1 MGSNEVSALISLK
14 GEQEFRRALTAATG
28 ALREVESSSKLV
40 DEQFRGQRNTMEA
53 LRAQHEVLNNA
64 LAARKRKEEELG
76 KALENAKRNQENV
89 GKGLEKL
96 LGKWDEE
103 NEKLEELKKTY
114 GESSEE
120 VKEQEEKVKELSD
133 AMERGNRNYE
143 TAGNRIQ
150 RWQTQLNSAQAETLR
165 ANRALEE
172 NERYLGEAEQA
183 TDHCA
188 TSIDRFGNRVRESG
202 ENLEDSGQAVSDWAD
217 KFKSAVV
224 NKGVSMMADAI
235 GNTVDKM
242 KEVAAYAIDVGK
254 SFEAAMAEV
263 AAVSGAT
270 GNDLN
275 ALTEKAKE
283 MGASTKFSATESAE
297 AMNYM
302 AMAGWKTED
311 MLNGI
316 GGIMS
321 LAAASGEDLAATS
334 DIVTD
339 ALTAFGLSASD
350 SGHFSDVLAAASSNA
365 NTNVSMLGETF
376 KYCAPIAGTFGFSVE
391 DTAEA
396 IGLMGNSSIKASQAG
411 TAMRALLTSLAGEV
425 TFTGKAIGEVTI
437 RTKETDGSMRNLGEI
452 LTDCREAFGQMTDSE
467 KSANAEALVGKNAMS
482 GFLAVMNAAPKDI
495 EKLNGAL
502 TNCDGAAAQMAETM
516 QDNLQGK
523 VTILQSTLEGLGIS
537 AYEKFS
543 GPLQDAA
550 EEATGIIEELTEK
563 MNNGDLGRA
572 FEILAESLGDNVDVL
587 DDVADGLIWI
597 IEHGDLIIATLKGIA
612 TGMLMYKAV
621 SGITSVISALQA
633 MRTALVAAESAQAA
647 LNLAQLAN
655 PVALVTAGVAALGVA
670 LVSLAN
676 SGMKRTKT
684 EAGKAA
690 DEAENLA
697 DRMAD
702 LKERVEE
709 QADAQRE
716 EAMAT
721 TAQYKN
727 YEAMSNK
734 IYELNDAIKSGAM
747 TEAEAT
753 TAKAQMSYYVQKLNS
768 EMPGLS
774 LEIDK
779 QTGLIKQ
786 GKEATDQYI
795 TSMKNKAI
803 ASVIEGQLTELYEQQ
818 AKAQIEGIAAE
829 GRKADYHDKAAD
841 AAKKAALYQEAY
853 NERVELGNRDAYDAV
868 NGQGAYAKA
877 LEDIAKKHK
886 ISNAELEKA
895 SDIAEAAAKD
905 AEDYGKAEQAAAREV
920 KEAKGAE
927 KAATAAINEK
937 SEATAKY
944 MKQQGYTNEEIAAMT
959 GILLE
964 NTGEMENNAEATDNA
979 AGSAQNYAESAE
991 DIAASSE
998 AQKEAL
1004 ESLREKFEEIKSS
1017 IEQSMEVNM
1026 FEKFDGGDTY
1036 NIDKLIE
1043 NLKGQRKALA
1053 DWEANMQT
1061 LAGEIGRNMNV
1072 ELFDKLLEMGPD
1084 QGANFAQQLV
1094 NTLNNEGG
1102 SKMKELAEQWAGALS
1117 DRETYANSLART
1129 QSIIKTIMGEMS
1141 NSTELDFSNLRESLE
1156 GAASA
1161 AAEGG
1166 EVISEELKKSFLDT
1180 VKAAEE
1186 MGAEIPEGLA
1196 DKIASGDVSI
1206 GDAIAQL
1213 KGSMEAQ
1220 FNFLSELAGEA
1231 GIEIDDEI
1239 RKGILNGGEDAV
1251 KAIAQLQEKIL
1262 KKQEE
1267 SEKEFKKGGKKNTE
1281 AVGAGTEEAKP
1292 EVVSK
1297 TGSVMQQSAD
1307 TANSYYMQFRN
1318 VGSNMMSGVALGMT
1332 SNSNLVYDAV
1342 RRILE
1347 QAKKEADKAT
1357 DSRSPS
1363 RVWRNQVGAYM
1374 SQGLALGIS
1383 DGTKDVTSAATG
1395 LARSAT
1401 KATKEELDINS
1412 PSKIFIK
1419 LGGYISEGLGIGIK
1433 NKKGYAV
1440 QTSKKMAKEVYKA
1453 SAEWMEKYMSSH
1465 NVSLEGEKKF
1475 WKQLAKTVKKDSKS
1489 YKDALKHAAANDK
1502 FIKEVRGKVKDAF
1515 DVSWYTKK
1523 AKKTVK
1529 KDADKYYGEVT
1540 KAAKKFIDN
1549 KKAVDGTGLRQEKYF
1564 WEQVKKKAGKGTQTY
1579 ADAAKRIKEINK
1591 DIKKQVKAN
1600 AETKQEKKEYG
1611 VSGAGLELYKSLYK
1625 VSAQAEIDYW
1635 KKIRKNGKLTKAQK
1649 LEVDKNIL
1657 EAEENF
1663 NEQMKALKDDY
1674 YEKCKDINDKLK
1686 DDIEELTEEYE
1697 TAFADRKTA
1706 IKSAFGTFDEFSSEA
1721 EAPEVLLENM
1731 KSQAAGYAL
1740 WIEQLGELEGKGILK
1755 SPFIEKLR
1763 QMGPEA
1769 AATIMS
1775 LNMMSEEQLR
1785 QAQQAWDEKDRL
1797 AEAQAAKETEALRKK
1812 NEEQIKK
1819 LREEAQKQLDT
1830 YKAEYEAA
1838 SAELSAAMS
1847 GPLEELAVKATTL
1860 GEKATAELILGMKD
1874 RAESKATKKELK
1886 EVRKE
1891 VASGLNGLP
1900 KKGKDIGGDM
1910 LAGLLSGLSNKL
1922 EITKGAKSFVEE
1934 LEAAIKAAAGI
1945 HSPSRRFRD
1954 AVGKQIPAGVAQGVE
1969 EGTAEAERAG
1979 AGMVDSMLA
1988 KSAERMERQ
1997 RAALKGYAEGLNG
2010 SAGIAA
2016 LDNLTAPH
2024 LAQSTNITVNNT
2036 GVAEMLG
2043 GVTAEIQKL
2052 GGEIRRMKIMLDT
2065 GELVGAIGDE
2075 LAMEARRA

>member
-1 MGSNEVSALISLK
+1 MPGENFEIGAFIKLDGESQFKTAVSSVNNSLK
-14 GEQEFRRALTAATG
+14 GMKAEMAKVNEDYAGNLNSVEALGKKQEIYSRILEEQHRKIERVNEGLENSRRKYEEYGQKVERVGAELENAERDLEAMRAAGEASEEEIQQQEAAVEELRKALERAGDNYGKQEARIRAWEASLARAEAELSRMTNRSNENQRHLDEARRSIDQHSHSIDGNGRRVREATQATIKWGEAIKTSIAQKVIDTAIDALKDLGASAYENTIELEKAGNQLEASLDVSGAAVERYKGVLEDVYSNNYGDSLEDVGNTIEKTIHTLGELNGTELTNVTESAFALRDTFDMDLNETLRGTRSLMYQFGMSAEEAMDLMGSGAKAGLNYTDELGDNVSEYAGSFAQAGYSAQEYFQLLKNGTENGAYNLDKVNDAINEVTNKLADGSIEGALESFGEGTQNLFLEWQAGNATQKQVIDSIVSDISQCKNEQEALTMAATAFGTMGEDSNLKFVQSLTSMGNTFVDVRGQMEEIKNIKYDDLESRITQLTRQIQIQLGEQIRTLLPMAESGLEAVADNLVPIESALMGLGATITVVKITTSDMFMGAIASAKAYWISLGEANVATKLLATSTHVLNTAMRFLRAHWAAIAIGVGVCITVFAALTSSQRNVKNEAAEQAEEIHNLSEELKALKKSAEESKEAFEADKNKVEVDSSSIQVMSDRLYELAGSQQDFASKKDEMLAYVNNLNEAIPGLNLALDEQTGQLNMGKDAVDGYIASAKQAALMDVYGDRMAEVAGKIAEANKISATAATEKAEAETELKKVEAELAEIG
-28 ALREVESSSKLV
+28 EEGNETLRHSTYLTGQAETKADALKAKQAALKSNIEQSNGVIEEQGKFVEECKK
-40 DEQFRGQRNTMEA
+40 EQ
-53 LRAQHEVLNNA
+53 
-64 LAARKRKEEELG
+64 EELG
-76 KALENAKRNQENV
+76 KE
-89 GKGLEKL
+89 
-96 LGKWDEE
+96 
-103 NEKLEELKKTY
+103 
-114 GESSEE
+114 
-120 VKEQEEKVKELSD
+120 
-133 AMERGNRNYE
+133 
-143 TAGNRIQ
+143 IQ
-150 RWQTQLNSAQAETLR
+150 S
-165 ANRALEE
+165 
-172 NERYLGEAEQA
+172 
-183 TDHCA
+183 
-188 TSIDRFGNRVRESG
+188 
-202 ENLEDSGQAVSDWAD
+202 
-217 KFKSAVV
+217 
-224 NKGVSMMADAI
+224 
-235 GNTVDKM
+235 
-242 KEVAAYAIDVGK
+242 
-254 SFEAAMAEV
+254 
-263 AAVSGAT
+263 
-270 GNDLN
+270 
-275 ALTEKAKE
+275 
-283 MGASTKFSATESAE
+283 
-297 AMNYM
+297 
-302 AMAGWKTED
+302 
-311 MLNGI
+311 
-316 GGIMS
+316 
-321 LAAASGEDLAATS
+321 TS
-334 DIVTD
+334 DVMEGST
-339 ALTAFGLSASD
+339 
-350 SGHFSDVLAAASSNA
+350 
-365 NTNVSMLGETF
+365 
-376 KYCAPIAGTFGFSVE
+376 
-391 DTAEA
+391 
-396 IGLMGNSSIKASQAG
+396 
-411 TAMRALLTSLAGEV
+411 EV
-425 TFTGKAIGEVTI
+425 T
-437 RTKETDGSMRNLGEI
+437 
-452 LTDCREAFGQMTDSE
+452 
-467 KSANAEALVGKNAMS
+467 
-482 GFLAVMNAAPKDI
+482 
-495 EKLNGAL
+495 
-502 TNCDGAAAQMAETM
+502 
-516 QDNLQGK
+516 QG
-523 VTILQSTLEGLGIS
+523 
-537 AYEKFS
+537 
-543 GPLQDAA
+543 
-550 EEATGIIEELTEK
+550 
-563 MNNGDLGRA
+563 N
-572 FEILAESLGDNVDVL
+572 
-587 DDVADGLIWI
+587 
-597 IEHGDLIIATLKGIA
+597 
-612 TGMLMYKAV
+612 
-621 SGITSVISALQA
+621 
-633 MRTALVAAESAQAA
+633 
-647 LNLAQLAN
+647 
-655 PVALVTAGVAALGVA
+655 
-670 LVSLAN
+670 
-676 SGMKRTKT
+676 
-684 EAGKAA
+684 
-690 DEAENLA
+690 
-697 DRMAD
+697 
-702 LKERVEE
+702 
-709 QADAQRE
+709 
-716 EAMAT
+716 
-721 TAQYKN
+721 
-727 YEAMSNK
+727 
-734 IYELNDAIKSGAM
+734 
-747 TEAEAT
+747 
-753 TAKAQMSYYVQKLNS
+753 
-768 EMPGLS
+768 
-774 LEIDK
+774 
-779 QTGLIKQ
+779 
-786 GKEATDQYI
+786 
-795 TSMKNKAI
+795 
-803 ASVIEGQLTELYEQQ
+803 
-818 AKAQIEGIAAE
+818 
-829 GRKADYHDKAAD
+829 
-841 AAKKAALYQEAY
+841 
-853 NERVELGNRDAYDAV
+853 
-868 NGQGAYAKA
+868 AKA
-877 LEDIAKKHK
+877 LKE
-886 ISNAELEKA
+886 NAEM
-895 SDIAEAAAKD
+895 AK
-905 AEDYGKAEQAAAREV
+905 
-920 KEAKGAE
+920 
-927 KAATAAINEK
+927 
-937 SEATAKY
+937 
-944 MKQQGYTNEEIAAMT
+944 
-959 GILLE
+959 
-964 NTGEMENNAEATDNA
+964 
-979 AGSAQNYAESAE
+979 
-991 DIAASSE
+991 ASSE

-1017 IEQSMEVNM
+1017 IEQGMQ
-1026 FEKFDGGDTY
+1026 EKISLFDAFDGGDTY
-1036 NIDKLIE
+1036 NLDNMGARLEKQKEEL
-1043 NLKGQRKALA
+1043 LKWK
-1053 DWEANMQT
+1053 ENMQT
-1061 LAGEIGRNMNV
+1061 LAREVGGSMSA
-1072 ELFDKLLEMGPD
+1072 ELYDKLLELGPEY
-1084 QGANFAQQLV
+1084 ANFTQQLADC
-1094 NTLNNEGG
+1094 LDPEKGG
-1102 SKMKELAEQWAGALS
+1102 SKEQLERIAKDYAEVFDITDSASEELARSQAMF
-1117 DRETYANSLART
+1117 
-1129 QSIIKTIMGEMS
+1129 KTVMGEMS

-1357 DSRSPS
+1357 DSHSPS

-1755 SPFIEKLR
+1755 SPFIEALR

-1775 LNMMSEEQLR
+1775 LNMMTEEQLR
-1785 QAQQAWDEKDRL
+1785 QAQQAWDEKDKL

>member
-1 MGSNEVSALISLK
+1 MTGVQTCALPIYLDNMG
-14 GEQEFRRALTAATG
+14 
-28 ALREVESSSKLV
+28 
-40 DEQFRGQRNTMEA
+40 
-53 LRAQHEVLNNA
+53 
-64 LAARKRKEEELG
+64 ARLEKQKEE
-76 KALENAKRNQENV
+76 
-89 GKGLEKL
+89 L
-96 LGKWDEE
+96 LKW
-103 NEKLEELKKTY
+103 
-114 GESSEE
+114 
-120 VKEQEEKVKELSD
+120 KE
-133 AMERGNRNYE
+133 
-143 TAGNRIQ
+143 
-150 RWQTQLNSAQAETLR
+150 
-165 ANRALEE
+165 
-172 NERYLGEAEQA
+172 
-183 TDHCA
+183 
-188 TSIDRFGNRVRESG
+188 
-202 ENLEDSGQAVSDWAD
+202 
-217 KFKSAVV
+217 
-224 NKGVSMMADAI
+224 
-235 GNTVDKM
+235 
-242 KEVAAYAIDVGK
+242 
-254 SFEAAMAEV
+254 
-263 AAVSGAT
+263 
-270 GNDLN
+270 
-275 ALTEKAKE
+275 
-283 MGASTKFSATESAE
+283 
-297 AMNYM
+297 
-302 AMAGWKTED
+302 
-311 MLNGI
+311 
-316 GGIMS
+316 
-321 LAAASGEDLAATS
+321 
-334 DIVTD
+334 
-339 ALTAFGLSASD
+339 
-350 SGHFSDVLAAASSNA
+350 
-365 NTNVSMLGETF
+365 
-376 KYCAPIAGTFGFSVE
+376 
-391 DTAEA
+391 
-396 IGLMGNSSIKASQAG
+396 
-411 TAMRALLTSLAGEV
+411 
-425 TFTGKAIGEVTI
+425 
-437 RTKETDGSMRNLGEI
+437 
-452 LTDCREAFGQMTDSE
+452 
-467 KSANAEALVGKNAMS
+467 
-482 GFLAVMNAAPKDI
+482 
-495 EKLNGAL
+495 
-502 TNCDGAAAQMAETM
+502 
-516 QDNLQGK
+516 
-523 VTILQSTLEGLGIS
+523 
-537 AYEKFS
+537 
-543 GPLQDAA
+543 
-550 EEATGIIEELTEK
+550 
-563 MNNGDLGRA
+563 
-572 FEILAESLGDNVDVL
+572 
-587 DDVADGLIWI
+587 
-597 IEHGDLIIATLKGIA
+597 
-612 TGMLMYKAV
+612 
-621 SGITSVISALQA
+621 
-633 MRTALVAAESAQAA
+633 
-647 LNLAQLAN
+647 
-655 PVALVTAGVAALGVA
+655 
-670 LVSLAN
+670 
-676 SGMKRTKT
+676 
-684 EAGKAA
+684 
-690 DEAENLA
+690 
-697 DRMAD
+697 
-702 LKERVEE
+702 
-709 QADAQRE
+709 
-716 EAMAT
+716 
-721 TAQYKN
+721 
-727 YEAMSNK
+727 
-734 IYELNDAIKSGAM
+734 
-747 TEAEAT
+747 
-753 TAKAQMSYYVQKLNS
+753 
-768 EMPGLS
+768 
-774 LEIDK
+774 
-779 QTGLIKQ
+779 
-786 GKEATDQYI
+786 
-795 TSMKNKAI
+795 
-803 ASVIEGQLTELYEQQ
+803 
-818 AKAQIEGIAAE
+818 
-829 GRKADYHDKAAD
+829 
-841 AAKKAALYQEAY
+841 
-853 NERVELGNRDAYDAV
+853 
-868 NGQGAYAKA
+868 
-877 LEDIAKKHK
+877 
-886 ISNAELEKA
+886 
-895 SDIAEAAAKD
+895 
-905 AEDYGKAEQAAAREV
+905 
-920 KEAKGAE
+920 
-927 KAATAAINEK
+927 
-937 SEATAKY
+937 
-944 MKQQGYTNEEIAAMT
+944 
-959 GILLE
+959 
-964 NTGEMENNAEATDNA
+964 
-979 AGSAQNYAESAE
+979 
-991 DIAASSE
+991 
-998 AQKEAL
+998 
-1004 ESLREKFEEIKSS
+1004 
-1017 IEQSMEVNM
+1017 
-1026 FEKFDGGDTY
+1026 
-1036 NIDKLIE
+1036 
-1043 NLKGQRKALA
+1043 
-1053 DWEANMQT
+1053 NMQT
-1061 LAGEIGRNMNV
+1061 LAREVGGSMSA
-1072 ELFDKLLEMGPD
+1072 ELYDKLLELGPEY
-1084 QGANFAQQLV
+1084 ANFTQQLADC
-1094 NTLNNEGG
+1094 LDPEKGG
-1102 SKMKELAEQWAGALS
+1102 SKEQLERIAKDYAEVFDITDSASEELARSQAMF
-1117 DRETYANSLART
+1117 
-1129 QSIIKTIMGEMS
+1129 KTVMGEMS

-1357 DSRSPS
+1357 DSHSPS

-1625 VSAQAEIDYW
+1625 LSAQAEIDYW

-1740 WIEQLGELEGKGILK
+1740 WIEQLGELKGKGILK
-1755 SPFIEKLR
+1755 SPFIEALR

-1775 LNMMSEEQLR
+1775 LNMMTEEQLR
-1785 QAQQAWDEKDRL
+1785 QAQQAWDEKDKL